1 MQIFEVVEL
10 NEYPYMMTKE
20 IYDGEIVRDV
30 IKDDKVYLMVDH
42 DLNRIWTYNGYKSSF
57 KLQMYGVKLAE
68 MLSRQL
74 MLKYN
79 IYPLNRF
86 TEKDERFQELME
98 KSLGGGIAQAIGKQ
112 DFLEFADGFKVK
124 ADVKIIPDINVKNAL
139 EYINEI
145 PHPEKFIRK
154 FMIVGGN
161 IYTDE
166 EITESFITVEK
177 TIEIPLKLGRL
188 NRGFTFFSDY
198 NYSTRVIINDRQIQG
213 IELYIHE
220 KDKAKI
226 PILKLKIPIF
236 SEERFS
242 NAGDISNVETAF
254 KIPDDVPEEV
264 KNQNLIQDQKD
275 S

>member
-1 MQIFEVVEL
+1 MQIFEVIEI

-30 IKDDKVYLMVDH
+30 IKEDKVYLIVDH
-42 DLNRIWTYNGYKSSF
+42 NLNRIWTYNGYKSSF

-68 MLSRQL
+68 MLRRQL

-86 TEKDERFQELME
+86 PEKDERFQELME
-98 KSLGGGIAQAIGKQ
+98 KPLGGGIAQAIGKK
-112 DFLEFADGFKVK
+112 DFYEFADGFKVK

-139 EYINEI
+139 EYLNEI

-166 EITESFITVEK
+166 EITESFVTEEK
-177 TIEIPLKLGRL
+177 IIKKPLKLGRL
-188 NRGFTFFSDY
+188 NRGFTFFEDY
-198 NYSTRVIINDRQIQG
+198 TARLIINDRKMQG

-220 KDKAKI
+220 KDKRKT
-226 PILKLKIPIF
+226 KLLEVKIPIF
-236 SEERFS
+236 AEEKFNKNGS
-242 NAGDISNVETAF
+242 MDTLINAFQI
-254 KIPDDVPEEV
+254 PEELP
-264 KNQNLIQDQKD
+264 KEE
-275 S
+275 